1 MNLPEALYTA
11 AQVRELDR
19 MAIEEHRIPGAK
31 LMQRAGAAAFDLL
44 RTRWPRARR
53 IAVLCGTGNNGGDGY
68 VMARLARAAG
78 LTVNVLSL
86 GAAEKMQGD
95 AAAARKQCK
104 SAGVAI
110 RNFQADLLA
119 GHDVIVDAMLG
130 TGLEREVEGE
140 WRAAIEAINAS
151 RLTVLAMDVPS
162 GLNADTGRVMGAAVR
177 ASATMSFIGLKAGL
191 FTGAGREHAGEIFFN
206 DLNVPPDIYAR
217 VPAQAQRLTEQS
229 LYGLMPARRRDMH
242 KGDAGHVLVIGGDRG
257 MPGAARLAGAAAYR
271 AGAGLV
277 TLATHPEH
285 AAHISAACPE
295 LIVHGVARPEA
306 LRPLLA
312 RADVIAAGPGLGQGE
327 WGDALFGAAL
337 DTRLPM
343 VVDADALNTL
353 ATDPLMHADWILTPH
368 PGEAARMLGL
378 STAEVQADR
387 FTAAREIVAS
397 YGGVCVLK
405 GAGTL
410 VASFNMERRASAASR
425 AAFPVERRARAASR
439 AALAD
444 GVVSVCDRG
453 NPGMASGG
461 MGDVLTGVIAGL
473 RAQGLISPVAARL
486 GVWLHAAAGDD
497 VAAAGEIGML
507 ASDLFPHIRSRLN
520 RLVGHAGR

>member
-1 MNLPEALYTA
+1 VRLPETLYTA
-11 AQVRELDR
+11 AQTRELDR
-19 MAIEEHRIPGAK
+19 LAIEEHKVPGAK

-44 RTRWPRARR
+44 RVRWPRARR
-53 IAVLCGTGNNGGDGY
+53 VAVLCGPGNNGGDGY

-78 LTVNVLSL
+78 LTVDVLSL

-104 SAGVAI
+104 SAGVSI

-119 GHDVIVDAMLG
+119 GHDVIVDALLG
-130 TGLEREVEGE
+130 TGLEREVDGE
-140 WRAAIEAINAS
+140 WSAAIEAINAS
-151 RLTVLAMDVPS
+151 RLPVLAVDVPS
-162 GLNADTGRVMGAAVR
+162 GLNADTGRVMGVAVR

-191 FTGAGREHAGEIFFN
+191 FTGAGRGHAGEVFFN

-217 VPAQAQRLTEQS
+217 VPALVRRLTETS
-229 LYGLMPARRRDMH
+229 LHGLMPGRRRDMH

-257 MPGAARLAGAAAYR
+257 MPGAARLAGESAYR

-277 TLATHPEH
+277 MLATHPEH
-285 AAHISAACPE
+285 AAHISAARPE
-295 LIVHGVARPEA
+295 LIVHGVATPEA

-327 WGDALFGAAL
+327 WGNAMFGAAL
-337 DTRLPM
+337 DTKLPM
-343 VVDADALNTL
+343 VVDADALNIL
-353 ATDPLMHADWILTPH
+353 AADPLMHTDWILTPH
-368 PGEAARMLGL
+368 PGEAGRLLGM
-378 STAEVQADR
+378 TTEQIQTDR
-387 FTAAREIVAS
+387 FAAARELVAS
-397 YGGVCVLK
+397 FGGVCVLK

-410 VASFNMERRASAASR
+410 VTS
-425 AAFPVERRARAASR
+425 
-439 AALAD
+439 LYD
-444 GVVSVCDRG
+444 GVVWACDRG
-453 NPGMASGG
+453 NPGMASAG

-497 VAAAGEIGML
+497 AAASGEIGML

-520 RLVGHAGR
+520 RLVGHAGH